1 MAGKNVPQ
9 EGRARAKALRLE
21 QAWRWRKSME
31 SEINVAGIELA
42 KWGRE
47 DEDEAGEAM
56 RTRSR
61 TLCTM
66 ERTST
71 FAQKEKI
78 SAEG

>member
-1 MAGKNVPQ
+1 M
-9 EGRARAKALRLE
+9 
-21 QAWRWRKSME
+21 KSME

-42 KWGRE
+42 RWGRE

-61 TLCTM
+61 TLCTT

-71 FAQKEKI
+71 FTQKEKI